1 MLGRAIFLTNL
12 AQLEDL
18 IVPVG
23 LVVTFGLQQV
33 SVPFFPLSLSLSL
46 SLSLLFC
53 FWNQLLGV
61 QIGTRQHVFLS
72 IDSCMHR
79 RSCLEPSFIALNT
92 NTKSKLLAATR
103 G

>member
-33 SVPFFPLSLSLSL
+33 SVPFFSSLSLSL
-46 SLSLLFC
+46 SFVLFLEPITGSSNRNKAARLSLDR
-53 FWNQLLGV
+53 QLHAPAFVLGT
-61 QIGTRQHVFLS
+61 IF
-72 IDSCMHR
+72 HR
-79 RSCLEPSFIALNT
+79 A
-92 NTKSKLLAATR
+92 
-103 G
+103 

>member
-1 MLGRAIFLTNL
+1 MLGQAIFLTNL

-46 SLSLLFC
+46 SFVLFLEPITGSSNRNKAARLSLDR
-53 FWNQLLGV
+53 QLHAPAFVLGT
-61 QIGTRQHVFLS
+61 IF
-72 IDSCMHR
+72 HR
-79 RSCLEPSFIALNT
+79 A
-92 NTKSKLLAATR
+92 
-103 G
+103 

>member
-46 SLSLLFC
+46 SFVLFLEPITGSSNRNKAARLSLDR
-53 FWNQLLGV
+53 QLHAPAFVLGT
-61 QIGTRQHVFLS
+61 IF
-72 IDSCMHR
+72 HR
-79 RSCLEPSFIALNT
+79 A
-92 NTKSKLLAATR
+92 
-103 G
+103 

>member
-46 SLSLLFC
+46 FC
-53 FWNQLLGV
+53 FVFGTNYWEFKSEQGSTSFSRSTAACTGVRAWNHLSSRLI
-61 QIGTRQHVFLS
+61 QIQKA
-72 IDSCMHR
+72 
-79 RSCLEPSFIALNT
+79 SF
-92 NTKSKLLAATR
+92 
-103 G
+103 

>member
-33 SVPFFPLSLSLSL
+33 SVPFFPL

>member
-46 SLSLLFC
+46 SLSFVLF
-53 FWNQLLGV
+53 
-61 QIGTRQHVFLS
+61 
-72 IDSCMHR
+72 
-79 RSCLEPSFIALNT
+79 LEPITGST
-92 NTKSKLLAATR
+92 NRNKAARLSLDRQLHAPAFVLGTIFHR
-103 G
+103 A